1 MEKYLSFT
9 FAVVAGSS
17 FWVSL
22 IVLTNEVMLAIVS
35 HYGK

>member
-1 MEKYLSFT
+1 MEKYLSFS

-22 IVLTNEVMLAIVS
+22 IVLSNAVMLAIAS
-35 HYGK
+35 HHGK